1 MRVPLPAAMTTTSTD
16 AIAFPLSFMTPLAP
30 KLVRIIGGLAL
41 AVVLAG
47 CSAVKLG
54 YNNLPDL
61 AWWWLDGYM
70 DFSDAQR
77 APVKDELTRLHQWH
91 RSTELPRY
99 AELLARVEQMAAADT
114 TPEQVCRLA
123 DAARIRFLA
132 LAEQSQGAIA
142 AIAPTLAPEQLRH
155 LAQRYE
161 SNAKEFRK
169 EWVDVTL
176 AERRERHYKQ
186 FLQRMEDAYGQLD
199 DAQRA
204 VLRQRIEASR
214 LDPAQVLSEMRRRH
228 ADTLQT
234 LRQLRAGVSPQEARL
249 QIKALV
255 DRGQSPPDADARRYR
270 EAVTED
276 NCALVA
282 AVHNATTPSQRL
294 SAARRLRAY
303 QRDLADLV
311 SSAR

>member
-1 MRVPLPAAMTTTSTD
+1 MTTTSTD

-41 AVVLAG
+41 AVALAG

-77 APVKDELTRLHQWH
+77 TPVKDELTRLHQWH

-123 DAARIRFLA
+123 DEARIRFLA
-132 LAEQSQGAIA
+132 LAAQSEGAIA
-142 AIAPTLAPEQLRH
+142 AIAPLLAPEQLRH

-161 SNAKEFRK
+161 SNAKDFRK
-169 EWVDVTL
+169 EWVDVPL

-186 FLQRMEDAYGQLD
+186 FLQRLEDTYGRLD

-214 LDPAQVLSEMRRRH
+214 FEPSQVLSEMRRRQ

-234 LRQLRAGVSPQEARL
+234 LRQLRAGVPPQEARL
-249 QIKALV
+249 QVKALV

-282 AVHNATTPSQRL
+282 AVHNATTPSQRQ